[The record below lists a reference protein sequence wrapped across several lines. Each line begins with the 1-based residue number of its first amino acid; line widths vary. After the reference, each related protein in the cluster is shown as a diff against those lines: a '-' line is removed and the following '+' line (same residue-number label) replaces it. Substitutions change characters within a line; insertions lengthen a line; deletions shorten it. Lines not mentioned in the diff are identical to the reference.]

1 MSQSLETS
9 NVFIRNL
16 LELDNQMKAKIF
28 SGFKS
33 VDDINQMYLERLS
46 LYEKSSILPLNEN
59 DKLLL
64 QYKKDDVYLEL
75 KLFKCKQD
83 MKNPV
88 RRYTE

>member
-1 MSQSLETS
+1 VSQFLETS
-9 NVFIRNL
+9 NVFVKNL
-16 LELDNQMKAKIF
+16 LDLDNQMKAKIS

-46 LYEKSSILPLNEN
+46 LYEKSYILPLNEN
-59 DKLLL
+59 DKLFL

-75 KLFKCKQD
+75 KLFKCKQGYE
-83 MKNPV
+83 KPV